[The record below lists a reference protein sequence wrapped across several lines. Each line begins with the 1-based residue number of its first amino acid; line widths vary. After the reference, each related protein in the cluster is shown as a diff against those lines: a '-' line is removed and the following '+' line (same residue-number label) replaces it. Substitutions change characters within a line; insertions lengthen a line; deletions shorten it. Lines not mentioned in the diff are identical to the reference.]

1 MKGVRLSFFSLCGLW
16 IHTRLT
22 RRLLFV
28 LRVSPEEIA
37 LRQTGLG
44 SPPTA
49 CGSAHVWFTR
59 RNNCRRSIIKVASGF
74 DGCACVGTLALS
86 DFRVGWCL
94 ILFLTLR
101 TLAVTAVDFCVG
113 HVTNFFQFSLRTNGL
128 LFIDS

>member
-1 MKGVRLSFFSLCGLW
+1 MRLVDSHPAYTSASFRAPCLAGNS
-16 IHTRLT
+16 
-22 RRLLFV
+22 
-28 LRVSPEEIA
+28 RVSPEEIA

-113 HVTNFFQFSLRTNGL
+113 HVTNFFQFSSRKNGL